1 MIKAGWK
8 TVLIKYDTYTIIVDT
23 IKDYPELLSKLLKRI
38 IFNEYNPNIYSEY
51 FKILASTIF
60 QHIS

>member
-1 MIKAGWK
+1 M
-8 TVLIKYDTYTIIVDT
+8 TYTIIVDK
-23 IKDYPELLSKLLKRI
+23 IKDYRELLSKLLKRI
-38 IFNEYNPNIYSEY
+38 IFIEYNPNIYSEY